1 MISSL
6 FQRRAPARSGPSG
19 GKSLVLAALLLALGS
34 GASAPLGSPSATKGG
49 DFVIRYGE
57 EPPSLNPLLPAS
69 DTAWVNAFVM
79 ECLLYKNPETY
90 EWEPLLADSYRVL
103 ERGRVFEFTIRRGAR
118 FSDGTPVTAEDI
130 AFSFRANFDARYPT
144 AERRAAL
151 ESIES
156 VEVLDSSRVRFKAKA
171 NAFPNFRAAAMMRI
185 LPRHIYEIKEP
196 AGPRLQIPI
205 GSGPYRVETWSEG
218 RSITLVRNS
227 RWWGWQDPVNRGK
240 FNPQRLVFRF
250 VGDDRLAYE
259 MMRRGDLDYVDLT
272 PEQYL
277 KALDGFNPSLP
288 FTLQRVTNSFP
299 TFMNS
304 LAMNLRLPLF
314 QDPRMREALSLV
326 IDRETIRKT
335 FFRGLSDQA
344 YGPWYNKSLFSDPSV
359 PATPFDPAR
368 AISLLKEAGWEKS
381 ADEPFFFR
389 TVNGK
394 REPLRI
400 EVQTSNRVA
409 LRHLTFIQDDAA
421 RAGID
426 LELRLLDRA
435 TFTRSLEQQTFQI
448 ADVGWG
454 GGPVEFDP
462 VNWTTSQTGV
472 GGLNI
477 TGFSDPRVD
486 ELREQALKTFD
497 YKDRIPLMQE
507 IYRRVALARP
517 QLFLL
522 NENSTYY
529 AVSKRVGRAKPF
541 FRYDAG
547 LPYMWIKPKA
557 RQR

>member
-1 MISSL
+1 M
-6 FQRRAPARSGPSG
+6 
-19 GKSLVLAALLLALGS
+19 LAVSLLLLLGG
-34 GASAPLGSPSATKGG
+34 GASAPLGSPNAVRGG

-90 EWEPLLADSYRVL
+90 EWEPLLAERYQVL
-103 ERGRVFEFTIRRGAR
+103 EKGRVFEFTIRNGAR
-118 FSDGTPVTAEDI
+118 FSDGKPVTAEDI
-130 AFSFRANFDARYPT
+130 AFSFRVNFDARYPT
-144 AERRAAL
+144 AERRATL

-156 VEVLDSSRVRFKAKA
+156 VEVLDSSRVRFRAKA
-171 NAFPNFRAAAMMRI
+171 NAFPNFRAVAMMRI
-185 LPRHIYEIKEP
+185 LPRHTYELKEP
-196 AGPRLQIPI
+196 AGPRLQIPV
-205 GSGPYRVETWSEG
+205 GSGPYAIENWSEG
-218 RSITLVRNS
+218 RSITLVRNR
-227 RWWGWQDPVNRGK
+227 RWWGWHDPVNRGK
-240 FNPQRLVFRF
+240 FNPERLVFRF

-277 KALDGFNPSLP
+277 KAQDSYSASLP
-288 FTLQRVTNSFP
+288 FTLERVTNSFP

-304 LAMNLRLPLF
+304 LALNLRLPLF
-314 QDPRMREALSLV
+314 QDARVREALSLV

-344 YGPWYNKSLFSDPSV
+344 LGPWYNKSLFSDPTV
-359 PATPFDPAR
+359 APTPFDPAR
-368 AISLLKEAGWEKS
+368 AIRLLKEAGWEKS
-381 ADEPFFFR
+381 DDETFFFR

-400 EVQTSNRVA
+400 EVQTSNRIA

-435 TFTRSLEQQTFQI
+435 SFTRNLEQRAFQI

-462 VNWTTSQTGV
+462 VNWTTGQTPP

-477 TGFSDPRVD
+477 TGYSDPRVD

-497 YKDRIPLMQE
+497 YSDRIPLLRE
-507 IYRRVALARP
+507 IYRRVAEARP

-529 AVSKRVGRAKPF
+529 AVSKRVGRARPF

-547 LPYMWIKPKA
+547 VPYMWIKPKA